1 MRWTW
6 ILGAAAAGA
15 AGLLISRTVFASAY
29 ERPSYAVERAEA
41 GWEIRQY
48 APTLEAQVTVRGSFE
63 DAMQEGFRRLAGYIF
78 GKNEPA
84 ARVAMTVPVAA
95 RPLADGSPGAFQT
108 QATADGQWVVSFTMP
123 TAYTLDTLPRPLDPG
138 VRLVAVPGGRWA
150 ARPFSGRLQDGMA
163 DAEIAALQAALAA
176 SGVVP
181 TGPAVIAQYHPPW
194 VPGPL
199 RHNEVLVPLA
209 ADQPP
214 VGGAP
219 GE

>member
-6 ILGAAAAGA
+6 ILGGVLAGA

-29 ERPSYAVERAEA
+29 EHPAYAVERAEA
-41 GWEIRQY
+41 GWEIRRY

-63 DAMQEGFRRLAGYIF
+63 GAMQEGFRRLAGYIF

-95 RPLADGSPGAFQT
+95 RPLAVGPPGAL
-108 QATADGQWVVSFTMP
+108 QAQAADGGQWVVSFTMP

-138 VRLVAVPGGRWA
+138 IRLVAVPGGRWA
-150 ARPFSGRLQDGMA
+150 ARAFSGRLRDGMA
-163 DAEIAALQAALAA
+163 DPEIAALQAALAA
-176 SGVVP
+176 AGVVP
-181 TGPAVIAQYHPPW
+181 AGPAMIAQYHPPW
-194 VPGPL
+194 VPGPM
-199 RHNEVLVPLA
+199 RHNEVLVPLS

>member
-6 ILGAAAAGA
+6 ILGAAVAGA
-15 AGLLISRTVFASAY
+15 AGLLISRTVFARGY
-29 ERPSYAVERAEA
+29 ERPAYAVERAET
-41 GWEIRQY
+41 GWEIRRY

-63 DAMQEGFRRLAGYIF
+63 DALQQGFRRLAGYIF

-95 RPLADGSPGAFQT
+95 RPAPIGPPGAW
-108 QATADGQWVVSFTMP
+108 QAQSDVDGQWVVSFTMP

-150 ARPFSGRLQDGMA
+150 ARSFSGRLRDGMA
-163 DAEIAALQAALAA
+163 DTETAALLAALAA
-176 SGVVP
+176 DGTVP
-181 TGPAVIAQYHPPW
+181 TGPPVVAQYHPPW

-209 ADQPP
+209 TDQP
-214 VGGAP
+214 
-219 GE
+219 